1 MPAPVVLI
9 LAAGRGKRFLT
20 SGKYHK
26 LREKFA
32 VAVLENHLN
41 RLKERPTHSGC
52 SSPCVTFSATR
63 ALAGLKRTGLLACCN
78 KGQYARAKE
87 QHTTMA
93 NVLCQPRRSNTM
105 PPAVDPRAIES

>member
-9 LAAGRGKRFLT
+9 LAAGRGERFLA
-20 SGKYHK
+20 SGGNTHK
-26 LREKFA
+26 LREKSA

-52 SSPCVTFSATR
+52 SSPCVTYSATR
-63 ALAGLKRTGLLACCN
+63 ALAGLKRTGLLACGK

-87 QHTTMA
+87 QHTTHGKRT
-93 NVLCQPRRSNTM
+93 L
-105 PPAVDPRAIES
+105 PAKAVTNDASSR

>member
-26 LREKFA
+26 LREKSA

-52 SSPCVTFSATR
+52 SSPCVTYSATR
-63 ALAGLKRTGLLACCN
+63 ALAGLKRTGLLACGN

-87 QHTTMA
+87 QHTTHGKRT
-93 NVLCQPRRSNTM
+93 L
-105 PPAVDPRAIES
+105 PAKAVKHDASCR